1 MQDDYLDC
9 YGAPEVIGKIG
20 TDILDNKCSWN
31 VNTALAVATP
41 EQRAVLDEHYGR
53 KNAESENK
61 VKEVFKQEP
70 VNIARRYEEYEA
82 GIYSKL
88 TALINKVDEQGSGL
102 KREVFE
108 SFLGKIYKRT
118 K

>member
-1 MQDDYLDC
+1 VQDDFLDC

-41 EQRAVLDEHYGR
+41 EQRRVLDEHYGR
-53 KNAESENK
+53 KNAESEAK
-61 VKEVFKQEP
+61 VKEIYKQEP
-70 VNIARRYEEYEA
+70 INIARRYEEYEA
-82 GIYSKL
+82 DIYKKL
-88 TALINKVDEQGSGL
+88 TGLIATVDEQNSGM
-102 KREVFE
+102 KKEVFE